1 MGIAILNELQNRLYT
16 LAIAGTNLLAED
28 FRLKKT
34 AEQFHA
40 VAASSPVLSKID
52 KLVQQLLEEDNK
64 EKEIS
69 LMEAITLVDAVVC
82 TQAEYVVKKE
92 GKQEIPVLK
101 GGKITNTKYSELHPL
116 ITALTTKG
124 SGRYEMIYNV
134 YDEKKKF

>member
-69 LMEAITLVDAVVC
+69 VTDWEGVEEEEKEEETKSTFKVKRISLASSTCQLSNK
-82 TQAEYVVKKE
+82 TQVK
-92 GKQEIPVLK
+92 
-101 GGKITNTKYSELHPL
+101 S
-116 ITALTTKG
+116 
-124 SGRYEMIYNV
+124 
-134 YDEKKKF
+134 